1 MRLKT
6 TKRYWCNRCGS
17 YQTFT
22 VCQGMS
28 RAGDHGYCE
37 TKVWSCNN
45 CGFSPFL
52 PPKKEPLLPPKE
64 EGATNGKGNT
74 SNS

>member
-1 MRLKT
+1 MPEN
-6 TKRYWCNRCGS
+6 RYFCNRCGS
-17 YQTFT
+17 YQPFA

-28 RAGDHGYCE
+28 RAGDRGFCE
-37 TKVWSCNN
+37 TTVWTCKN

-52 PPKKEPLLPPKE
+52 PPKPKKE
-64 EGATNGKGNT
+64 EEENAGNK